1 LTRHTLPT
9 VRVTHLCATT
19 FRIRNE
25 LMTAADIAWD
35 VPEAGEGGRLVVP
48 PRGHRPHSDA
58 VLTTAHRGTLRLS
71 RDGRLFVIIGNS
83 GGRPC
88 AESDTVPVIAPPPRF
103 FFPDDIGRTV
113 SPPSDTA
120 LRYYRRLLRVAFFD
134 TTGGEQVR
142 AAIQRWRAT
151 IVAGGPYPNPYL
163 LRVRDPGPTWEA
175 WDSARAGMAEEP
187 GVEDVVPIV
196 VRRSAARQ

>member
-1 LTRHTLPT
+1 MAQRRGSDRASASSGIRGCARARSCSWSWKPARMRYRLHDACSSTYTAMHSRATATPT
-9 VRVTHLCATT
+9 G
-19 FRIRNE
+19 IP
-25 LMTAADIAWD
+25 WD

-142 AAIQRWRAT
+142 A
-151 IVAGGPYPNPYL
+151 
-163 LRVRDPGPTWEA
+163 
-175 WDSARAGMAEEP
+175 
-187 GVEDVVPIV
+187 
-196 VRRSAARQ
+196 

>member
-1 LTRHTLPT
+1 MS
-9 VRVTHLCATT
+9 VKYS
-19 FRIRNE
+19 E
-25 LMTAADIAWD
+25 
-35 VPEAGEGGRLVVP
+35 
-48 PRGHRPHSDA
+48 S
-58 VLTTAHRGTLRLS
+58 
-71 RDGRLFVIIGNS
+71 GN
-83 GGRPC
+83 GRP
-88 AESDTVPVIAPPPRF
+88 
-103 FFPDDIGRTV
+103 
-113 SPPSDTA
+113 
-120 LRYYRRLLRVAFFD
+120 FFD